1 MRPGGRRDSSPA
13 GRGIAHGLRKGARLL
28 VALLL
33 VACMVPL
40 APASASEMAAGGAPG
55 LQAADSDRV
64 SELLAAM
71 TLDDKVSQMIVP
83 SLRTWDGTA
92 ATSLADARG
101 LAEALQ
107 KHRYGGVILYGQNIT
122 GSAQIARFTTQL
134 QANNAGIAGAGAHI
148 PYLMCVD
155 GEGGVVSRL
164 ATGSRMTGSMA
175 IGATGS
181 NARDNALATG
191 KVIGEEL
198 AAAGFNVDFAPD
210 IDVNSNPANPVIGT
224 RSFSDDPQVVGEL
237 GAAFAEGLSA
247 SKVIATYK
255 HFPGH
260 GDTGTDT
267 HLDVSAVTKTLDE
280 LKACELV
287 PFAHNLEGADLVMTA
302 HVTLPR
308 IDDGATFA
316 DGTKGYYP
324 ATMSPKALTGI
335 LRDGMGYDG
344 VVITDALEMD
354 ALYKVPLVEG
364 GGGTE
369 AERRNSA
376 VYGANLAAKVI
387 EAGGDILLAP
397 RDLISAD
404 VVEYFDEYIA
414 ALVAKAQADPAFA
427 ARIDESAG
435 RILKMKEKY
444 GILDMDTSGCDVDQ
458 KAANAEQVIGSA
470 AHRAVESSIAR
481 QAVTLLKNE
490 GDALPLSGHSGNVV
504 VFARDS
510 DHVATVEYAIRKMQA
525 AGLVDADARIVNLE
539 DGTATGSDTAS
550 TRITI
555 GFYRDYPASGATVHY
570 TDEMKAAVENA
581 DAVVAFSINFNL
593 AALQPAADQYQ
604 GVSQIMAD
612 AHAAGAPFVLLSS
625 NLPYDAARYQD
636 ADAIM
641 CCYMS
646 SGLDSDPTDAAGNLS
661 AYNANVVAALESM
674 FGAFAPTGTLPV
686 SIPAIELAPDGAA
699 GYSTG
704 EALYSRGF
712 GLDARAQVS
721 GATVD
726 GIADK
731 SYTGHE
737 ITQDLTVALG
747 GRKLTEGVDY
757 TLAYEGN
764 LDAGT
769 ATVRIEGA
777 GWYTGTAV
785 REFAIKP
792 QSVKPAI
799 SLSKTSYTWNGKAKT
814 PRVAV
819 KAGSRALAEGV
830 DYTLA
835 YAKGRKNVG
844 RYAVTVKCKGNYEF
858 AAQTLAFK
866 INPKGTKLKA
876 VAAGPRKVT
885 VKWAKQLAKMSS
897 SKVTGYRIQLSTSPT
912 FKKGN
917 KLITVKGAAKTSK
930 AIGKLKAKKR
940 YYARVQT
947 YKKAGGKT
955 YYSAWSAKKGVR
967 TKG

>member
-1 MRPGGRRDSSPA
+1 
-13 GRGIAHGLRKGARLL
+13 
-28 VALLL
+28 
-33 VACMVPL
+33 
-40 APASASEMAAGGAPG
+40 
-55 LQAADSDRV
+55 
-64 SELLAAM
+64 
-71 TLDDKVSQMIVP
+71 
-83 SLRTWDGTA
+83 
-92 ATSLADARG
+92 
-101 LAEALQ
+101 
-107 KHRYGGVILYGQNIT
+107 
-122 GSAQIARFTTQL
+122 
-134 QANNAGIAGAGAHI
+134 
-148 PYLMCVD
+148 
-155 GEGGVVSRL
+155 
-164 ATGSRMTGSMA
+164 
-175 IGATGS
+175 
-181 NARDNALATG
+181 NALATG

-224 RSFSDDPQVVGEL
+224 RSFSDDPQAVADL
-237 GAAFAEGLSA
+237 GAAFADGLSE
-247 SKVIATYK
+247 SGVIATYK

-260 GDTGTDT
+260 GDTGTDS
-267 HLDVSAVTKTLDE
+267 HLGVSAVTKTLDG
-280 LKACELV
+280 LAACDLV
-287 PFAHNLEGADLVMTA
+287 PFRNAIANGADLVMTA
-302 HVTLPR
+302 HITLPE
-308 IDDGATFA
+308 IDDEVEFA
-316 DGTKGYYP
+316 DGTKGHYP
-324 ATMSPKALTGI
+324 ATMSAKALTGV
-335 LRDGMGYDG
+335 LRTEMGYDG
-344 VVITDALEMD
+344 VVITDALEMG
-354 ALYKVPLVEG
+354 ALYAVPLVAG
-364 GGGTE
+364 GGDTE
-369 AERRNSA
+369 KARADSAE
-376 VYGANLAAKVI
+376 YGANLAVKVI
-387 EAGGDILLAP
+387 EAGGDLLLMP
-397 RDLISAD
+397 KDLTGDSAVRYYD
-404 VVEYFDEYIA
+404 NYIA
-414 ALVAKAQADPAFA
+414 ALVEKAQADPAFA
-427 ARIDESAG
+427 ARIDESVT
-435 RILKMKEKY
+435 RVLEMKERH
-444 GILDMDTSGCDVDQ
+444 GILDLDAGGDEVDQ
-458 KAANAEQVIGSA
+458 KVANAEEEIGSP
-470 AHRAVESSIAR
+470 AHRAVESCIAR
-481 QAVTLLKNE
+481 EAVTLLKNE
-490 GDALPLSGHSGNVV
+490 GCALPLSGHGGNTV

-510 DHVATVEYAIRKMQA
+510 DHVATVEYAVSRMQA
-525 AGLVDADARIVNLE
+525 AGLVDENARVVNLE
-539 DGTATGSDTAS
+539 SGTATGSDS
-550 TRITI
+550 SGTRITI
-555 GFYRDYPASGATVHY
+555 GFYRDYPAGGAVVHY
-570 TDEMKAAVENA
+570 TDEMKEAVASA
-581 DAVVAFSINFNL
+581 DAVVALSINYNL
-593 AALQPAADQYQ
+593 AALQPTADQYL
-604 GVSQIMAD
+604 GVTQVMSD
-612 AHAAGAPFVLLSS
+612 AHAVGAPFVLLSS
-625 NLPYDAARYQD
+625 NLPYDAARYQG

-641 CCYMS
+641 CSYMAA
-646 SGLDSDPTDAAGNLS
+646 GLDDDPTDAAGNLV
-661 AYNANVVAALESM
+661 AYNANVVAALVSM

-699 GYSTG
+699 SYSTG

-712 GLDARAQVS
+712 GLDARVQMS

-726 GIADK
+726 GIVDK
-731 SYTGHE
+731 AYTGHE

-792 QSVKPAI
+792 QPVKPAI
-799 SLSKTSYTWNGKAKT
+799 SLSATSYTWNGKAKT
-814 PRVAV
+814 PGVAV

-866 INPKGTKLKA
+866 INPKGTKLKK